1 MSNTNPEDPMG
12 PENLKRAMKAFKK
25 RLKLTRLDDESGLGH
40 GSIDKSR
47 GAGIVAVRPPDSYPQ
62 AVWDK
67 LVEMG
72 RLQKVGDGL
81 YQIPMGNNPH
91 T

>member
-1 MSNTNPEDPMG
+1 MSNEVPDDVMS

-40 GSIDKSR
+40 GDKSR
-47 GAGIVAVRPPDSYPQ
+47 RAGITAVSPPDRYPQ
-62 AVWDK
+62 EVWDK

-72 RLQKVGDGL
+72 KLQCTGGGL
-81 YQIPMGNNPH
+81 YQIKQDSKH
-91 T
+91 H